1 MNRRVPEPAA
11 KPGAELGSALFF
23 GVLGLWLV
31 GFCAGA
37 LGAFLLA
44 NMAGYAQDRQYGN
57 DQTLGT
63 ILIAAAIGWFIYSLL
78 VPFVFAVRLMRGK
91 SGWLMMA
98 SPPLLLAL
106 AILAMMATL

>member
-1 MNRRVPEPAA
+1 MTEGGPPTTG

-23 GVLGLWLV
+23 GVLGLWFL

-57 DQTLGT
+57 NEALGT
-63 ILIAAAIGWFIYSLL
+63 ILIAAAIAWFVYSLA
-78 VPFVFAVRLMRGK
+78 VPFIFAVRLMRGK

-98 SPPLLLAL
+98 SPPVLLAL
-106 AILAMMATL
+106 AILAMFATL